1 MAFFFDQIAD
11 AFIELLIDI
20 GVSEP
25 SAQSATACFFEM
37 GVTTAADLVRFNSIL
52 IRFNSA
58 SIRHQ
63 FDLICQASLEDGDL
77 RKAGLNI
84 VQTRKLRAAIE
95 VGLTMLQFTNCV
107 VTHLQLPY
115 D

>member
-1 MAFFFDQIAD
+1 
-11 AFIELLIDI
+11 
-20 GVSEP
+20 
-25 SAQSATACFFEM
+25 M
-37 GVTTAADLVRFNSIL
+37 GVTTAADL
-52 IRFNSA
+52 
-58 SIRHQ
+58 
-63 FDLICQASLEDGDL
+63 ASLEDGDL

-95 VGLTMLQFTNCV
+95 VGLTMLQFTSCV

>member
-1 MAFFFDQIAD
+1 
-11 AFIELLIDI
+11 
-20 GVSEP
+20 
-25 SAQSATACFFEM
+25 M
-37 GVTTAADLVRFNSIL
+37 GVTTAADL
-52 IRFNSA
+52 
-58 SIRHQ
+58 
-63 FDLICQASLEDGDL
+63 ASLEDGDL

>member
-1 MAFFFDQIAD
+1 MDQIAD

-37 GVTTAADLVRFNSIL
+37 GVTTAADL
-52 IRFNSA
+52 
-58 SIRHQ
+58 
-63 FDLICQASLEDGDL
+63 ASLEDGDL

-95 VGLTMLQFTNCV
+95 VGLTMFN
-107 VTHLQLPY
+107 
-115 D
+115 

>member
-1 MAFFFDQIAD
+1 M
-11 AFIELLIDI
+11 
-20 GVSEP
+20 SEP

-37 GVTTAADLVRFNSIL
+37 GVTTAADL
-52 IRFNSA
+52 
-58 SIRHQ
+58 
-63 FDLICQASLEDGDL
+63 ASLEDGDL

-95 VGLTMLQFTNCV
+95 VGLTMSQFTNCV